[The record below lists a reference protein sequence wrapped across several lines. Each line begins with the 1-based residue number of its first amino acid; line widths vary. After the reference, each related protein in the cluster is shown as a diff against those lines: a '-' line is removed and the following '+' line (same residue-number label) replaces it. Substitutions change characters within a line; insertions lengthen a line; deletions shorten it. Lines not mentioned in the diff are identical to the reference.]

1 MRTEKYE
8 FRGIGSPRRN
18 FPMDGSLKKRYL
30 SKVLYLYFEEGMRYV
45 RITLMYY
52 VNFYSCLFN
61 HLGKDWETMLKAASK
76 SPSLPS
82 LLTRGRNR
90 IENIR
95 LLKIRCKTP
104 IIVVVEFYQ
113 TAIIKICIFTKYF
126 LLFILSIQIYLIH

>member
-8 FRGIGSPRRN
+8 FRGIGSRRN
-18 FPMDGSLKKRYL
+18 FPMDESLKKRYL
-30 SKVLYLYFEEGMRYV
+30 SKVLHLYFEEGMSYV

-52 VNFYSCLFN
+52 VDFYSCLFN
-61 HLGKDWETMLKAASK
+61 HLEKDWETMLKAASK